1 MGGMPTPPQPR
12 PDQPD
17 AQPRVPDT
25 GAVLFSHA
33 AAPEPDPSDGAADA
47 EQTGW
52 PWFLPQD
59 GLRGAHLASAV
70 DAETGPAGAAAA
82 SARTPRDTAATARAG
97 PGAVGRPGAADGG
110 A

>member
-33 AAPEPDPSDGAADA
+33 PAPEPEPSDGAADA

-59 GLRGAHLASAV
+59 GLRRDHLAGAV
-70 DAETGPAGAAAA
+70 DAETDPAGAAR
-82 SARTPRDTAATARAG
+82 SEERRVRKEPSVPATS
-97 PGAVGRPGAADGG
+97 DYY
-110 A
+110 